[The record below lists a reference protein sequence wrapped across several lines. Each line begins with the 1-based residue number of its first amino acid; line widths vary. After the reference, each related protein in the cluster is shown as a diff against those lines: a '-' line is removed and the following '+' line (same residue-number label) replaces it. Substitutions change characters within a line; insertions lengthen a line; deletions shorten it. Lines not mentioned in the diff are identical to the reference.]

1 MSDVGGVCDDGAMSE
16 ADAAAAG
23 ESAEVGAGAQEHAA
37 VFFADA
43 AEFRVWLE
51 ENHATA
57 TELWMGLYR
66 KGDPRRGLTW
76 EEAVPE
82 ALCFG
87 WIDSVSQRIDEA
99 ARRQRWTP
107 RKKAS
112 NWSAVNIAHVER
124 LIAEGRMHPAGLEAY
139 ERRSR
144 GPAGY
149 SYEQQAALDAVQQHA
164 LAADPA
170 AQAFWNEATPSYR
183 RLATTWVQSAKR
195 EQTRAD
201 RLATLVAD
209 CAAGRLVPPQRYGDP
224 PAWLARAAA
233 AAAAAG
239 AAGEGVAS
247 GEATPGA

>member
-1 MSDVGGVCDDGAMSE
+1 MTDVGGVCDHGGMSE
-16 ADAAAAG
+16 ADATATG
-23 ESAEVGAGAQEHAA
+23 EPDGEAREAI
-37 VFFADA
+37 FFADA
-43 AEFRVWLE
+43 AAFRVWLE
-51 ENHATA
+51 ENHETA

-87 WIDSVSQRIDEA
+87 WIDSVSQRIDGT

-107 RKKAS
+107 RKKGS

-124 LIAEGRMHPAGLEAY
+124 LIAAGRMRPAGLAAFEL
-139 ERRSR
+139 RSQ

-149 SYEQQAALDAVQQHA
+149 SYEQQAALDAAQEEA

-170 AQAFWNEATPSYR
+170 AQAFWDEATPSYR

-239 AAGEGVAS
+239 GS
-247 GEATPGA
+247 ATPGE